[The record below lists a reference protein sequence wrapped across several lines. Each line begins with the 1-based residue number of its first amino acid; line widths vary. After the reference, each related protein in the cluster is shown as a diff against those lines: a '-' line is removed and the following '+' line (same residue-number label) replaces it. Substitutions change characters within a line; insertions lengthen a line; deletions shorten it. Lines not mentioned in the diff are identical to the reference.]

1 MNTHTLNQSYQ
12 SVASAIDEN
21 YVHPNAGAT
30 TIEGPSQVNGQS
42 KINVGVVTSTYAR
55 HADDCQVPW
64 MRELISQMKEL
75 PCNIRVMAPAFKG
88 LKSHQIDGTEV
99 HRFRYATQSLET
111 LTHDEGAPNK
121 INSIFYK
128 LLVLPYLLM
137 GSLAVFWWC
146 VKYKVDVLH
155 IHWPFPHG
163 VYGILPK
170 YLLGVK
176 VIAMSHGAELA
187 IARRSTPVRKVLG
200 WLLRAA
206 DVRCTNS
213 SHTANEVKSVS
224 GCDDSMIMPYG
235 ATVRNKVEVL
245 EPKNKPLLLFCGR
258 LVQRKGIDVLLRALP
273 AVLSSTDVDVVIT
286 GEGDRKAEW
295 ESLSDELGLSE
306 TVQFPGFVSDEELG
320 RLYANCTLY
329 VHPAIYDDN
338 GDTEGLGVVLIEA
351 LAHKKPVIASNVG
364 GIPDVIKNGD
374 TGVLVEEKNEQE
386 LADSILRLL
395 NDPELCEELGESGYL
410 HVKKFFDWERIANE
424 TYALYSELA
433 LSNGKKSNSLQE
445 A

>member
-1 MNTHTLNQSYQ
+1 MNTNTLNQSYQ
-12 SVASAIDEN
+12 SVATSMDERD
-21 YVHPNAGAT
+21 VHSNVGLH
-30 TIEGPSQVNGQS
+30 TIEEANQGGSE
-42 KINVGVVTSTYAR
+42 KTINVGVVTSTYAR
-55 HADDCQVPW
+55 DTDDCQVPW
-64 MRELISQMKEL
+64 MRELIAQMKEHS
-75 PCNIRVMAPAFKG
+75 CNIRVMAPAFKG
-88 LKSHQIDGTEV
+88 LKSHQIDGIDV
-99 HRFRYATQSLET
+99 HRFRYAPQSLET

-146 VKYKVDVLH
+146 IKHKIDVLH

-163 VYGILPK
+163 FYGILPK

-200 WLLRAA
+200 WLLRSA

-213 SHTANEVKSVS
+213 SHTANEVSRVS
-224 GCDDSMIMPYG
+224 GCTDSMIMPYG
-235 ATVRNKVEVL
+235 ATVRNKEEEL
-245 EPKNKPLLLFCGR
+245 EPRDKPLLLFCGR
-258 LVQRKGIDVLLRALP
+258 LVQRKGIDVLLRSLP
-273 AVLSSTDVDVVIT
+273 AVLASTDVDVVIT

-295 ESLSDELGLSE
+295 ESLSHELGLSE
-306 TVQFPGFVSDEELG
+306 SVQFPGFVSDEELG

-329 VHPAIYDDN
+329 VHPAIYDSN

-364 GIPDVIKNGD
+364 GIPDVIKNGE
-374 TGVLVEEKNEQE
+374 TGILVEEKNEQE

-395 NDPELCEELGESGYL
+395 NDPQLCEELGDAGYL
-410 HVKKFFDWERIANE
+410 HVKRFFDWERIASE
-424 TYALYSELA
+424 TFELYSKLA
-433 LSNGKKSNSLQE
+433 ARSNSTQE